1 MEIAIPFA
9 VFSIRK
15 SAFTLRYF
23 TTLIGA
29 AVRYCKG
36 RGAYEIGKH
45 NFIFWIAGKSC
56 CSNQFCKILRIHAYI

>member
-9 VFSIRK
+9 VFSTRK

-23 TTLIGA
+23 TTPKGA

-36 RGAYEIGKH
+36 RGAYDVGKH
-45 NFIFWIAGKSC
+45 IFIFWIAGKSF
-56 CSNQFCKILRIHAYI
+56 CSI